1 MTKEEKQLKEL
12 QQDLM
17 QTLFG
22 VKKTKRLRPLVKQL
36 TYKGITKKWTY
47 DGAFINFVGGR
58 SICFDLVKQG
68 DEDVKDFIKRYI
80 DEEIELKKC
89 QED

>member
-1 MTKEEKQLKEL
+1 MTKEEKQLKAL

-22 VKKTKRLRPLVKQL
+22 VKKAKRLRPLVKQL

-47 DGAFINFVGGR
+47 DGTFINFVGGR
-58 SICFDLVKQG
+58 SICFDLAKQG
-68 DEDVKDFIKRYI
+68 EETIKDFVKRYI
-80 DEEIELKKC
+80 DEEIEFKKC
-89 QED
+89 KED